1 MLKTQLE
8 TDVTEYYRSVYQ
20 KIINVETEELDEI
33 FDDDFVLEKISGDT
47 SSKDEFLGEL
57 KDESLRIYS
66 ENVERIYV
74 KKDGDIL
81 NVRGRSKVNIS
92 ENGAKRRIRKIQVDF
107 VLKKVSEGMDPE
119 TGDPDPSKTKWRIL
133 GAKTAIY

>member
-8 TDVTEYYRSVYQ
+8 TDVTEYYRSVY
-20 KIINVETEELDEI
+20 KSVINVETDILESVLDEE
-33 FDDDFVLEKISGDT
+33 FTFTGLSGEENSRDDFLAR
-47 SSKDEFLGEL
+47 LQ
-57 KDESLRIYS
+57 DESLNVFS

-92 ENGAKRRIRKIQVDF
+92 IDGAKRRIKKIQ
-107 VLKKVSEGMDPE
+107 EACYM
-119 TGDPDPSKTKWRIL
+119 RHNN
-133 GAKTAIY
+133 

>member
-8 TDVTEYYRSVYQ
+8 TDVTEYYRSVY
-20 KIINVETEELDEI
+20 KSVINVETDILESVLDEE
-33 FDDDFVLEKISGDT
+33 FTFTGLSGEENSRDDFLAK
-47 SSKDEFLGEL
+47 LQ
-57 KDESLRIYS
+57 DESLNVFS

-92 ENGAKRRIRKIQVDF
+92 IDGAKRRIKKIQVDI
-107 VLKKVSEGMDPE
+107 VLKKAEEGHDPE
-119 TGDPDPSKTKWRIL
+119 TGELRPELTRWRVL
-133 GAKTAIY
+133 SAKAALY